1 MSFEYVQKIV
11 ADATESKL
19 SEITIDSTMKD
30 IVGWDSLGHLAIMN
44 ALARKF
50 PQLEDDVR
58 LQSLAS
64 VKEIV
69 DLVDSLQ
76 P

>member
-1 MSFEYVQKIV
+1 M
-11 ADATESKL
+11 D
-19 SEITIDSTMKD
+19 D

-44 ALARKF
+44 ALASKY
-50 PQLEDDVR
+50 PQLEDDMR

-69 DLVDSLQ
+69 DLINSL
-76 P
+76 

>member
-11 ADATESKL
+11 ADATETKL
-19 SEITIDSTMKD
+19 SEITIDSSMD
-30 IVGWDSLGHLAIMN
+30 NIVGWDSLGHLAIMN
-44 ALARKF
+44 ALASKF
-50 PQLEDDVR
+50 PQLEDDMR

-69 DLVDSLQ
+69 DLVNSL
-76 P
+76 

>member
-19 SEITIDSTMKD
+19 SEVTIDSSMDD

-44 ALARKF
+44 ALASKF

-69 DLVDSLQ
+69 DLVDSL
-76 P
+76 

>member
-11 ADATESKL
+11 ADATETKL
-19 SEITIDSTMKD
+19 SEITIDSSMDD

-44 ALARKF
+44 ALASKF

-69 DLVDSLQ
+69 DLVSSL
-76 P
+76 

>member
-1 MSFEYVQKIV
+1 MTFEFVKKIV
-11 ADATESKL
+11 ADATETKP
-19 SEITIDSTMKD
+19 SEITIESSMDD

-44 ALARKF
+44 ALASKY
-50 PQLEDDVR
+50 PQLEDDMR

-69 DLVDSLQ
+69 DLINSL
-76 P
+76 